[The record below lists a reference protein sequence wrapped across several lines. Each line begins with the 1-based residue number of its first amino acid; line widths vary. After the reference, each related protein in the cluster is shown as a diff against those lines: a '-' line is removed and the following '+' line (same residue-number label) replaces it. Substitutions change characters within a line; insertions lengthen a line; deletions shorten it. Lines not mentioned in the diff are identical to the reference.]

1 MNFSEFVNIMYEFI
15 GCELKKADYV
25 VWIISLIMGQ
35 PQDEEDE
42 IADDNGK
49 FNPIAELNADTLRK
63 IFRGQREISAN
74 NATAILRHMD
84 DSAFMDKINDLDI
97 GKKELLVEKLRT
109 YNFEVSV
116 NNVDVVCTDIFTN
129 LIEALAEGKKNVQP
143 GLLKKRN
150 AKGKIIHEVPLATAY
165 LDNGKLYIG
174 GDFIELPDSLNYKDS
189 TSMEEQPYIKAICEA
204 FSDALK
210 RPVSLDNIES
220 LPKRYRVSFNDHRNY
235 YNNATW
241 LEHSLRDV
249 YSEFDN
255 QFEILKEDAYEGIK
269 ETYYREDYNNGNER
283 LNEVMI
289 KITNTS
295 LDKSALTKILNL
307 IGNKEKKG
315 ICHIL
320 VNDGTIVSWV
330 DIDAE

>member
-129 LIEALAEGKKNVQP
+129 LIEALAEGKK
-143 GLLKKRN
+143 
-150 AKGKIIHEVPLATAY
+150 
-165 LDNGKLYIG
+165 
-174 GDFIELPDSLNYKDS
+174 
-189 TSMEEQPYIKAICEA
+189 M
-204 FSDALK
+204 
-210 RPVSLDNIES
+210 
-220 LPKRYRVSFNDHRNY
+220 FN
-235 YNNATW
+235 
-241 LEHSLRDV
+241 
-249 YSEFDN
+249 
-255 QFEILKEDAYEGIK
+255 
-269 ETYYREDYNNGNER
+269 
-283 LNEVMI
+283 
-289 KITNTS
+289 
-295 LDKSALTKILNL
+295 
-307 IGNKEKKG
+307 
-315 ICHIL
+315 
-320 VNDGTIVSWV
+320 
-330 DIDAE
+330 